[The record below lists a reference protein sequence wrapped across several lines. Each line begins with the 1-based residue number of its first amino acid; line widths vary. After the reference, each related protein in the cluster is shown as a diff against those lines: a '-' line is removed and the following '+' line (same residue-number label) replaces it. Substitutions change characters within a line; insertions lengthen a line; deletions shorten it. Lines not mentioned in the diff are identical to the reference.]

1 MKLAYLRPLY
11 ERPGPFASVYLATE
25 RHTADAAKAL
35 SLRWRHARIEL
46 GRLGADEATLDAI
59 EEIVTDRDNA
69 APGRAVFA
77 TAGRVVHSEVLPEP
91 PPQVTVRMSELP
103 DVMPLLESRE
113 EPVPHVCVKADRQG
127 ADIISVGDRQR
138 QVTTVEGLD
147 WPIRKVRAG
156 GWSESHYQ
164 RNAEETWEAN
174 AREVAA
180 RVAKEADAV
189 DAEVILVGGDVRA
202 RELVLDSLGEPYVR
216 RAVPA
221 EHGNRNAGAN
231 DEVFEEEVHS
241 VLRERGDEHRDAVV
255 ARFREAYGRGD
266 AVGGLAD
273 VAEALRGGQVET
285 LLVNRPLRGE
295 LWYGPR
301 PYELA
306 TSKKTLRALG
316 VDEPHC
322 EAAGSVLARA
332 AAATD
337 AEIVFTE
344 DVHPPQHVG
353 AVLRYT
359 AP

>member
-11 ERPGPFASVYLATE
+11 ERSGPFASVYLATE

-35 SLRWRHARIEL
+35 GLRWRHARIEL
-46 GRLGADEATLDAI
+46 GRLGADDATLDAI
-59 EEIVTDRDNA
+59 EEVVTDRDNA

-77 TAGRVVHSEVLPEP
+77 TDGRVIHSEVLPAP
-91 PPQVTVRMSELP
+91 PPQVVVRMSELP

-127 ADIISVGDRQR
+127 AEIISVGDSRH
-138 QVTTVEGLD
+138 VTTVEGLD

-174 AREVAA
+174 AREVAS

-189 DAEVILVGGDVRA
+189 DAEVIVVGGDLRA
-202 RELVLDSLGEPYVR
+202 RDLVLESLGEPYVR
-216 RAVPA
+216 KAVVA
-221 EHGNRNAGAN
+221 EHGNRNAGSNGHA
-231 DEVFEEEVHS
+231 FEEEVHTA
-241 VLRERGDEHRDAVV
+241 LRGLGEEHRDGVV

-266 AVGGLAD
+266 AIAGLAD
-273 VAEALRGGQVET
+273 VAEALRGGQVDT
-285 LLVNRPLRGE
+285 LLVTRPLRGE
-295 LWYGPR
+295 LWFGPQ

-306 TSKKTLRALG
+306 TSKKKLRELG
-316 VDEPHC
+316 VEEPHC

-332 AAATD
+332 ATATD
-337 AEIVFTE
+337 AEIVFTDE
-344 DVHPPQHVG
+344 VQPPGRVG

-359 AP
+359 A